1 MGLFIKEW
9 LNDGVFMK
17 EWLNDVIVHKRA
29 VE

>member
-17 EWLNDVIVHKRA
+17 EWLNDVIDHKRA